1 MKKIALAIVFAFSIT
16 SCSWFEPKPPP
27 LLDSKRKSCVEKNWV
42 WAENDYNSS
51 FACLDPDDPD
61 TPALITAV
69 VG

>member
-1 MKKIALAIVFAFSIT
+1 M
-16 SCSWFEPKPPP
+16 FEPEPPP
-27 LLDSKRKSCVEKNWV
+27 LLNSKRKSCVEKNWV